1 MFWPNH
7 VRSFHFNALA
17 ANRDLVSP
25 SGAFHPM
32 SMTPPPH
39 RTLHLRHGL
48 FRLLTLCLT
57 LFAVVLAPAADSST
71 GTVTGNVS
79 NAGTGNLLEG
89 ARVEIPAL
97 GLSALTDSTGRFVFE
112 DVPVGTHELVTSYL
126 GLDTQRTRVAVGAG
140 QRVVSN
146 VDLTTAIYK
155 LDEFKVT
162 GEREGNAAALTAQRN
177 APNVKNVVAI
187 DAYGNLPNMNA
198 SELAV
203 LLPGVAGELSDEGN
217 IVGFTI
223 RGMGPGSNT
232 ITIDGALMGSQGAG
246 ARQTRMHTIT
256 GSMFDSL
263 ELTKGHTPDKGADS
277 LGGTLNL
284 KSRSPLSMKE
294 KRRVT
299 YNFSARWAPSFTEQI
314 PMREE
319 HRIHPLLN
327 VAYQEK
333 FAPFRSGD
341 ENLAVSVNLFYSEQ
355 AVGFYR
361 MTTDWQNTVDRPAY
375 VWDFRTQ
382 DNYNNRKQSSVNTK
396 FDYRVSANTKVSL
409 NLIYNDAM
417 ERFRLRYYT
426 RAFTQ
431 NQNAVPNATTSGVIP
446 GFTNLITSVRPVAA
460 STFDIQSQMSNFF
473 HRQRHGD
480 VGVEHKWGP
489 IEVDY
494 NAVMSIDRINGGS
507 GDGGDLTF
515 RATGIGWTLDRSRSD
530 IYPTFTQTG
539 GPSLAEPSTY
549 RPQNYIFNDGYTAH
563 EIREYRANVRY
574 KLPTTLP
581 WFAKTGV
588 RWREEMLEQINK
600 NRRYTFTG
608 TNAAQLPTDN
618 TIRTVAME
626 RGGLVIPS
634 WNANALARGRTPLDP
649 ALWREDIYFREMS
662 KFTGTRGVTET
673 VTAAYLMAQ
682 GRVGQTGILGGA
694 RVEKTEGDSWGWVRQ
709 RFGSTPAQQAA
720 DPIGS
725 AQRDYANTFRTT
737 SGSYTKWFPSVH
749 LTHDFTPR
757 LKARA
762 SWSTSFGRPP
772 LNNLMPNEAI
782 NETNQTVTIN
792 NPDLKPQVAE
802 NWDASLE
809 YYFEPVGS
817 FSVGWFHKTIEDFF
831 QNNVPFGIVP
841 SGPNNGF
848 GGEYEGFTL
857 QGRGNLGE
865 AVIQG
870 WELSYQQQFTF
881 LPGVLKGLGLFANY
895 TYLTTHGDWGGGA
908 SLSTNDVPGFIPRTG
923 NLGLS
928 WRHREW
934 SSRININYTGRYL
947 DAANVANPALNL
959 YRHDRT
965 IVNVGVAYQVRP
977 SVSLSMDVS
986 NLFNERQE
994 FYRGYVDRLQS
1005 SIIPGTT
1012 ITFGVSGRF

>member
-1 MFWPNH
+1 M
-7 VRSFHFNALA
+7 NASHHRLRRFRYPVIFALILA
-17 ANRDLVSP
+17 LT
-25 SGAFHPM
+25 GAA
-32 SMTPPPH
+32 SAA
-39 RTLHLRHGL
+39 TL
-48 FRLLTLCLT
+48 
-57 LFAVVLAPAADSST
+57 
-71 GTVTGNVS
+71 TGNVS
-79 NAGTGNLLEG
+79 NAATGNLLEG
-89 ARVEIPAL
+89 ARVEIPSL
-97 GLSALTDSTGRFVFE
+97 GRTTLTDNTGRYEFS
-112 DVPVGTHELVTSYL
+112 DLPAGAHELVATYL
-126 GLDTQRTRVAVGAG
+126 GLDPMRATVTVSAG
-140 QRVVSN
+140 QRVARN
-146 VDLTTAIYK
+146 FDLTAAIYQ
-155 LDEFKVT
+155 LAEFKVT

-284 KSRSPLSMKE
+284 KSRSPLSMRE
-294 KRRVT
+294 KRRIT
-299 YNFSARWAPSFTEQI
+299 YNLSARWAPPFTEQI
-314 PMREE
+314 PMREQ
-319 HRIHPLLN
+319 HRLHPLLN

-333 FAPFRSGD
+333 FAVFRSPE

-361 MTTDWQNTVDRPAY
+361 VTTDWQNTLTRPAY

-396 FDYRVSANTKVSL
+396 FDYRVSEHTKVSL

-426 RAFTQ
+426 RAFTG
-431 NQNAVPNATTSGVIP
+431 NQNTVPNATTSGVIP
-446 GFTNLITSVRPVAA
+446 GYTDLVTSVRPVAA

-489 IEVDY
+489 LEIDY

-530 IYPTFTQTG
+530 IYPTFTQTA
-539 GPSLAEPSTY
+539 GPSLADPASY
-549 RPQNYIFNDGYTAH
+549 RPQNFIFNDGYTAH
-563 EIREYRANVRY
+563 EIREYRANFRY
-574 KLPTTLP
+574 KLPTEVSVFLK
-581 WFAKTGV
+581 AGY
-588 RWREEMLEQINK
+588 RWREEVLEQINK

-608 TNAAQLPTDN
+608 TNAAQLPRDN
-618 TIRTVAME
+618 TIQTVAME
-626 RGGLVIPS
+626 RVGLSIPS
-634 WNANALARGRTPLDP
+634 WHTNALARGRTPLDS
-649 ALWREDIYFREMS
+649 ALWREDVYFREMS

-673 VTAAYLMAQ
+673 VDAAYIMTQ
-682 GRVGQTGILGGA
+682 GRIGQTGFLAGVRG
-694 RVEKTEGDSWGWVRQ
+694 EKTHDDSWGWVRQ
-709 RFGSTPAQQAA
+709 RFGSTAAQQQA
-720 DPIGS
+720 DPVGS
-725 AQRDYANTFRTT
+725 AQRDYADTFRAT

-749 LTHDFTPR
+749 LTHDIVRNPAALDNVFA
-757 LKARA
+757 L
-762 SWSTSFGRPP
+762 S
-772 LNNLMPNEAI
+772 NLMPNEAI
-782 NETNQTVTIN
+782 NETQQTITIN
-792 NPDLKPQVAE
+792 NPDLKPQLAE

-817 FSVGWFHKTIEDFF
+817 ISVGWFHKTIEDFF

-848 GGEYEGFTL
+848 NGEYEGFAL
-857 QGRGNLGE
+857 QGRGNLGQ

-881 LPGVLKGLGLFANY
+881 LPGLLKGLGLFANY

-908 SLSTNDVPGFIPRTG
+908 SLTTNSVPGFIPRTG

-928 WRHREW
+928 WRHRGF
-934 SSRININYTGRYL
+934 SSRVNVNYTGRYL

-959 YRHDRT
+959 YRHERT

-977 SVSLSMDVS
+977 TLTLSMDVS

-994 FYRGYVDRLQS
+994 FYRGFSERLQS
-1005 SIIPGTT
+1005 SIVPGTT